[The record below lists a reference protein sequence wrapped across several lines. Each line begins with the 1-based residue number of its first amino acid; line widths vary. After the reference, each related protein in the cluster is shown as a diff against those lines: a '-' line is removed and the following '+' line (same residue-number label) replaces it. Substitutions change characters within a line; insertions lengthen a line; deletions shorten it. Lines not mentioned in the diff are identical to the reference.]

1 MIEIRNLHK
10 SFGKNKV
17 LKGIDLDIKPG
28 SVVAVLGPSGSG
40 KSTLLR
46 CINLLELPQKGTLK
60 IGEMNIDYHK
70 VHKKAVLDIR
80 KKTGMVFQNYNLFLH
95 KTALGNVAEGLIV
108 VKKMNKK
115 DAMET
120 ARKYLAKVGLSDKE
134 MHYPAQLSGG
144 QQQRVAIARAL
155 AMNPEVI
162 LFDEPTSALD
172 PELVQEVLNAMKKV
186 ANEGITMVVVTHEI
200 SFARDVA
207 TNVVFLDQGHII
219 EHGSAAEFF
228 KNPREARTQQ
238 FLQRIATEYT
248 YMI

>member
-70 VHKKAVLDIR
+70 VHKKEVLDIR
-80 KKTGMVFQNYNLFLH
+80 KKTGMVFQNYNLFMH

-108 VKKMNKK
+108 VKKIKK
-115 DAMET
+115 NEAMET

-134 MHYPAQLSGG
+134 MHYPPQLSGG

-186 ANEGITMVVVTHEI
+186 ANEGMTMVVVTHEI

-207 TNVVFLDQGHII
+207 TDVVFLDQGHII
-219 EHGSAAEFF
+219 EHGAAEEFF
-228 KNPREARTQQ
+228 KNPRETRTQQ
-238 FLQRIATEYT
+238 FLQRISTEYT

>member
-70 VHKKAVLDIR
+70 VHKKEVLDIR
-80 KKTGMVFQNYNLFLH
+80 KKTGMVFQNYNLFMH

-108 VKKMNKK
+108 VKKMKK
-115 DAMET
+115 NEAMET

-134 MHYPAQLSGG
+134 MHYPPQLSGG

-186 ANEGITMVVVTHEI
+186 ANEGMTMVVVTHEI

-207 TNVVFLDQGHII
+207 TDVVFLDQGHII
-219 EHGSAAEFF
+219 EHGAAEEFF
-228 KNPREARTQQ
+228 KNPRETRTQQ
-238 FLQRIATEYT
+238 FLQRISTEYT